1 MNVLIVE
8 DNIPFAHALRGSLEG
23 CGYRCSVAH
32 TLMDGFD
39 LFAARSPEA
48 VVSDL
53 NLGDRSGLVLLEHV
67 MTVSPR
73 TTRILMSA
81 DLPHHAG
88 IRDGLLHGMLSKP
101 FSISHLCD
109 LLGTLFAKT
118 A

>member
-1 MNVLIVE
+1 MKVLIVE
-8 DNIPFAHALRGSLEG
+8 DNVPFARALRLSLESR
-23 CGYRCSVAH
+23 GYLCAVAH
-32 TLMDGFD
+32 TLADGFIHLEKD
-39 LFAARSPEA
+39 PPEA

-67 MTVSPR
+67 MHVSPR

-81 DLPHHAG
+81 DLPHPAG
-88 IRDGLLHGMLSKP
+88 LRDGLLHGMLSKP
-101 FSISHLCD
+101 FSISYLCD